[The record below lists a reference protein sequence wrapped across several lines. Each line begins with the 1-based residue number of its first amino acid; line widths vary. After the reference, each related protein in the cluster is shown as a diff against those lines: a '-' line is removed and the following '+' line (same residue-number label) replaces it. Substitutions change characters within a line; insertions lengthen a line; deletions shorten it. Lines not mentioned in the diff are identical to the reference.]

1 MLRVALTGGIAS
13 GKSTVAAMLRER
25 GCAVLDADTL
35 GHDLLQPGQAAYDE
49 VVRAF
54 GREILAAD
62 GSVDRGKLGG
72 IVFGDGA
79 KRAQLERILHPRILE
94 AAAKWFA
101 AAGEPGG
108 SGARGFAFLEATLIY
123 EAGYK
128 PNFDRVVV
136 CWCRREQQVERLQQR
151 GLSPED
157 AERRL
162 AAQMPLDEKR
172 RLADDVIDCSRSIEE
187 TAQQVDELVAQL
199 KQAAASRKNAS

>member
-25 GCAVLDADTL
+25 GCAVLDADIL
-35 GHDLLQPGQAAYDE
+35 GHDLLGPGQAAYEE

-54 GREILAAD
+54 GREIVAAD
-62 GSVDRGKLGG
+62 GSVDRGKLGA
-72 IVFGDGA
+72 IVFADREG
-79 KRAQLERILHPRILE
+79 RARLEQILHPRILE

-101 AAGEPGG
+101 DTG
-108 SGARGFAFLEATLIY
+108 SGGRDFAFLEATLIY

-136 CWCRREQQVERLQQR
+136 CWCRREQQVERLRQR
-151 GLSPED
+151 GMSSED

-172 RLADDVIDCSRSIEE
+172 RLADDVIDCSRTIEE
-187 TAQQVDELVAQL
+187 TARQVDDLLTRL
-199 KQAAASRKNAS
+199 KQAAASRKTAS

>member
-35 GHDLLQPGQAAYDE
+35 GHDLLQPGQAAYEE

-54 GREILAAD
+54 GNRILGAD
-62 GSVDRGKLGG
+62 GSVDRGKLGA
-72 IVFGDGA
+72 IVFADRDW
-79 KRAQLERILHPRILE
+79 RARLERILHPRIIE
-94 AAAKWFA
+94 AAAQWFA
-101 AAGEPGG
+101 AAGG
-108 SGARGFAFLEATLIY
+108 SGGRDFAFLEATLIY

-136 CWCRREQQVERLQQR
+136 CWCRREQQLERLQQR

-187 TAQQVDELVAQL
+187 TARQVDELLARW
-199 KQAAASRKNAS
+199 KQAAGSRKNAS

>member
-35 GHDLLQPGQAAYDE
+35 GHELLKPGQAAYDE

-54 GREILAAD
+54 GNGILAAD
-62 GSVDRGKLGG
+62 GSVDRGKLGA
-72 IVFGDGA
+72 IVFADSDW
-79 KRAQLERILHPRILE
+79 RARLERILHPRIIE
-94 AAAKWFA
+94 AAVKWFSA
-101 AAGEPGG
+101 TGDPRRP
-108 SGARGFAFLEATLIY
+108 GARELAFLEATLVY
-123 EAGYK
+123 EVGYK
-128 PNFDRVVV
+128 PHFDRVVV
-136 CWCRREQQVERLQQR
+136 CWCRREQQIERLQQR

-157 AERRL
+157 AERRI

-187 TAQQVDELVAQL
+187 TARQVDDLLARL
-199 KQAAASRKNAS
+199 KQAAGSRKNDS

>member
-35 GHDLLQPGQAAYDE
+35 GHDLLQPGEAAYEE

-62 GSVDRGKLGG
+62 GSVDRGKLGA
-72 IVFGDGA
+72 IVFADGG
-79 KRAQLERILHPRILE
+79 KRARLEHILHPRILE

-101 AAGEPGG
+101 ETGG
-108 SGARGFAFLEATLIY
+108 SGGREFAFLEATLIY

-136 CWCRREQQVERLQQR
+136 CWCRREQQVERLRQR
-151 GLSPED
+151 GLTPED

-187 TAQQVDELVAQL
+187 TAQQVDELVAKL
-199 KQAAASRKNAS
+199 KQAAGSRKSAS

>member
-25 GCAVLDADTL
+25 GCAVLDADAL
-35 GHDLLQPGQAAYDE
+35 GHDLIEPGQAAYNE

-54 GREILAAD
+54 GKEILAAD
-62 GSVDRGKLGG
+62 GSVDRGKLGA
-72 IVFGDGA
+72 IVFADRDW
-79 KRAQLERILHPRILE
+79 RARLERILHPRIIE

-101 AAGEPGG
+101 ATGEPGG
-108 SGARGFAFLEATLIY
+108 PGTRELAFLEATLIY
-123 EAGYK
+123 EAGFK

-136 CWCRREQQVERLQQR
+136 CWCRREQQLERLQQR

-157 AERRL
+157 AERRI

-187 TAQQVDELVAQL
+187 TAQQVDELLARL
-199 KQAAASRKNAS
+199 KQAAGSRKNAS

>member
-1 MLRVALTGGIAS
+1 M
-13 GKSTVAAMLRER
+13 
-25 GCAVLDADTL
+25 LDADTL
-35 GHDLLQPGQAAYDE
+35 GHDLLQPGQAAYNE

-54 GREILAAD
+54 GKGILGTD
-62 GSVDRGKLGG
+62 GSVDRGKLGA
-72 IVFGDGA
+72 IVFEDRDW
-79 KRAQLERILHPRILE
+79 RARLERILHPRIIE
-94 AAAKWFA
+94 AAVKWFA
-101 AAGEPGG
+101 DAAETGG
-108 SGARGFAFLEATLIY
+108 PGAREFAFLEATLIY

-136 CWCRREQQVERLQQR
+136 CWCRREQQIERLQLR

-157 AERRL
+157 AERRI

-187 TAQQVDELVAQL
+187 TARQVDELLARL